1 MARRGMFSLRQSKE
15 GRRRKKKRPMGPIG
29 ILCKRVLVSRVAE
42 IVQQIERRAF
52 ISFCDV
58 SDRETMGTVSG
69 SLSLLLNQS
78 AFASYALNCYPIA
91 ATGYDAAQGRK
102 KKKKNLN
109 DLFSR
114 PY

>member
-1 MARRGMFSLRQSKE
+1 
-15 GRRRKKKRPMGPIG
+15 MGPIG

-102 KKKKNLN
+102 KKKKTLTTYFR
-109 DLFSR
+109 DRTESSR
-114 PY
+114 IFFFLTNQRIYPA